1 MSKNDIEALRSLMQK
16 QEEFFAASI
25 ARLASRY
32 DEINLQFKSMKVQ
45 LEKHMRVREKF
56 LEPLEK
62 AKDLLIPIKNLHKDV
77 RKTHIYIKNLH
88 VDVRKTHATIK
99 KSDDMKPSVFGFPT
113 LPKQFEKLLQ
123 KFLNTRIDSYEIDMS
138 VRLTNMLRSL
148 PCETFEDLLDLSRV
162 ELKKQR
168 NFGKQSLLE
177 LVKIFESY
185 GIDFN
190 KKILC

>member
-1 MSKNDIEALRSLMQK
+1 MSKNDIEALHSLIQK

-32 DEINLQFKSMKVQ
+32 DEINLQFKSMKSQ
-45 LEKHMRVREKF
+45 LERHMLVREKF

-62 AKDLLIPIKNLHKDV
+62 AKNLIIPIKNLHKDV
-77 RKTHIYIKNLH
+77 RKTHTYIKNLH
-88 VDVRKTHATIK
+88 VDVRKTHMSVR
-99 KSDDMKPSVFGFPT
+99 KSDEMKSSVFGFPH
-113 LPKQFEKLLQ
+113 LPRQFEKLLQ

-138 VRLTNMLRSL
+138 VRLTNILRFL

-168 NFGKQSLLE
+168 NFGKKSLIELE
-177 LVKIFESY
+177 KIFESY
-185 GIDFN
+185 GIDLH
-190 KKILC
+190 KKNLY